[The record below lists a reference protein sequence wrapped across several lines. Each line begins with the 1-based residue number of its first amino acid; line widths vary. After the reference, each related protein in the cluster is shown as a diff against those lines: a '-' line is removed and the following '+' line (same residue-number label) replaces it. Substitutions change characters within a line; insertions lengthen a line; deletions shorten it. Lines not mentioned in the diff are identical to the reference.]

1 MQLPIFFNLQQL
13 QSDKNLTT
21 TKAPKSSHPLENY
34 HPFEK
39 PSSLVVLQISNSI
52 HYISIRVCNIYHI
65 CIYIYLHM
73 SCSHGQSGG
82 AHQTASKGW
91 RWSLGRTSKDLFYRF
106 VSDGVKG
113 AQNWNM
119 LCVFSCIDS
128 KNMLHITRLIHTHNM
143 LTVPLTKRITDKR
156 PGVWVSVTCFYWKF
170 GFPER
175 ICPPRLI
182 LLLYIVLWQDMAGC
196 QNFLERV
203 EQQKYAVY
211 SMQYTLL

>member
-1 MQLPIFFNLQQL
+1 MYV
-13 QSDKNLTT
+13 T
-21 TKAPKSSHPLENY
+21 Y
-34 HPFEK
+34 
-39 PSSLVVLQISNSI
+39 V
-52 HYISIRVCNIYHI
+52 IYV
-65 CIYIYLHM
+65 YIYLQWAAHM
-73 SCSHGQSGG
+73 DKVGG
-82 AHQTASKGW
+82 LIRQRQRDGVDP
-91 RWSLGRTSKDLFYRF
+91 LGSTSKDLFYRF

-143 LTVPLTKRITDKR
+143 LTVPLTKKITDKR

-203 EQQKYAVY
+203 EQHKYAVCSIHFY
-211 SMQYTLL
+211 NDSWCITSLNFSVFLLP